1 MYLMYFYYC
10 ANKVR
15 LFVLITNSWTKRPYN
30 LGSMNPAINSKDVLD
45 VYFQSYF
52 FLLMDEFI
60 IKTQVVIVGT
70 CL

>member
-30 LGSMNPAINSKDVLD
+30 LGSMNPAINSKDVLG
-45 VYFQSYF
+45 VFSKLF